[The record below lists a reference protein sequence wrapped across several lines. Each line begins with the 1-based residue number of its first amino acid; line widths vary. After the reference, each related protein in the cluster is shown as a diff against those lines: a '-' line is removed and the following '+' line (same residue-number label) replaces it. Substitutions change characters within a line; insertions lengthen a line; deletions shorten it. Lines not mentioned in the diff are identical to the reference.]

1 MTLPPSQFIQPQNN
15 SPITQADGLALTQ
28 LANRI
33 EYEFEFQYTDN
44 PLWVRADIS
53 IAVAYKTIL
62 TGLLLNKAVSKVKL
76 FTITEGEES
85 VSFIYDVGAAKSG
98 NQPWSLSHR

>member
-1 MTLPPSQFIQPQNN
+1 MD
-15 SPITQADGLALTQ
+15 ITQASSTPGLKVTTLS
-28 LANRI
+28 NKI

-53 IAVAYKTIL
+53 IAMAHKTIL
-62 TGLLLNKAVSKVKL
+62 TGLLFNKAVSKVKL
-76 FTITEGEES
+76 FTISEGEES

-98 NQPWSLSHR
+98 NQPWSLTAN